1 MSLQRNQNKA
11 ESFRK
16 TRDFFF
22 LSRRAH
28 LLTTSSAQTSY
39 PSPCRKRQVS
49 SIPLC
54 LLSPQNIRFCG
65 DPFRRWYACGSVRS
79 ARRMRLLR
87 EPADNATVY
96 LLSLS
101 AQRISFRC
109 LRKPAAGS
117 FIAVM
122 DRAFRLSIFFFR
134 KRNKTGR
141 TVKAD
146 SDLSFGSKGR
156 QPRVRSLSLC
166 CGGIYE
172 LLTDTQRL

>member
-1 MSLQRNQNKA
+1 MSLQRNQNKE
-11 ESFRK
+11 ESFGK

-101 AQRISFRC
+101 ARRISC
-109 LRKPAAGS
+109 LLSKQCRYPPSAKTCRRQLYRSYGQSFPPVHFLFQKKKQNRKDGES
-117 FIAVM
+117 
-122 DRAFRLSIFFFR
+122 R
-134 KRNKTGR
+134 
-141 TVKAD
+141 
-146 SDLSFGSKGR
+146 
-156 QPRVRSLSLC
+156 
-166 CGGIYE
+166 
-172 LLTDTQRL
+172 